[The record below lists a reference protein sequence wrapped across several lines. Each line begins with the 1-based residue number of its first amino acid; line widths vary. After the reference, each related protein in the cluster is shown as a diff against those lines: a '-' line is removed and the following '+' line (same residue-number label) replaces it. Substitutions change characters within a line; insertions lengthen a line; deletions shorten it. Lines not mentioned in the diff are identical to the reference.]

1 MLLRK
6 EKRFKKLLADHSIA
20 LHALV
25 IAELTDVLIRRA
37 GIEPA
42 RVQATIEQF
51 IEASDSALI
60 VLEPELAR
68 RAGELRARYYSK
80 SKRPLSMTDCALVI
94 TASERNLK
102 LVTSDLHLVEVA
114 AAEDVTIKS
123 LS

>member
-6 EKRFKKLLADHSIA
+6 QERFKKLLADHPTA
-20 LHALV
+20 LHVLV
-25 IAELTDVLIRRA
+25 VAELIDVLIRRA

-42 RVQATIEQF
+42 RIKTAVEQF

-60 VLEPELAR
+60 ALEPELAR
-68 RAGELRARYYSK
+68 RAGELRARHYSK
-80 SKRPLSMTDCALVI
+80 AKRPLSMTDCALVI

-114 AAEDVTIKS
+114 TAEDVAVED